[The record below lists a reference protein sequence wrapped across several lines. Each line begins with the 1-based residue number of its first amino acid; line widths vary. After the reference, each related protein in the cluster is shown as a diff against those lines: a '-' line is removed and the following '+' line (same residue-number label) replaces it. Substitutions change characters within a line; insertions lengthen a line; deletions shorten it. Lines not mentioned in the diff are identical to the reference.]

1 MYIQGGAC
9 MDHNNDFTVKF
20 EIEMDRSE
28 EIKEI
33 VKVIYTALKEKGY
46 KPVEQLVGYIMSGD
60 PTYITGHMNA
70 RNLIKK
76 IERDELLEEIIKF
89 YFENLNQI

>member
-1 MYIQGGAC
+1 ME
-9 MDHNNDFTVKF
+9 NNKDFTVKF
-20 EIEMDRSE
+20 QIEKNRSE
-28 EIKEI
+28 EIKDI
-33 VKVIYTALKEKGY
+33 VKVVYTALTEKGY

-76 IERDELLEEIIKF
+76 IDRDELLEELVKN
-89 YFENLNQI
+89 YFESI

>member
-1 MYIQGGAC
+1 
-9 MDHNNDFTVKF
+9 MDNNKDFTVKF
-20 EIEMDRSE
+20 QIEKDRSE

-33 VKVIYTALKEKGY
+33 VKNVYTALADKGY

-76 IERDELLEEIIKF
+76 IDRDELLEELVKN
-89 YFENLNQI
+89 YFENLK